1 VKLLDSHAA
10 CHATHVPAG
19 GNWLRRVEGPRRRGA
34 GVEGLMTQSE
44 LQLVPQLRTR
54 ALTLASQLT
63 LQNLRGMMLM
73 QAVPA
78 TTKTKTG
85 VLRVVIVC
93 LHQEAGRPVGSN
105 SRWVQQTLLP
115 AAAAAAV
122 APWPCWHHAGPPS
135 ALSTASQSPYYWG
148 PRTAR
153 VRRRQPLRQAE
164 PCPANR
170 VSEIGGRCKV

>member
-1 VKLLDSHAA
+1 VKLLVRHAA
-10 CHATHVPAG
+10 CHATHIPAG
-19 GNWLRRVEGPRRRGA
+19 ESWPRRVEGPRGRGA
-34 GVEGLMTQSE
+34 GAQGLMTQRE
-44 LQLVPQLRTR
+44 LQLVPQLGTR
-54 ALTLASQLT
+54 ALTFASQSR

-78 TTKTKTG
+78 TTKTTT
-85 VLRVVIVC
+85 VLHVMIAC

-115 AAAAAAV
+115 AAAAAAE
-122 APWPCWHHAGPPS
+122 APWPCWHHAGLPS
-135 ALSTASQSPYYWG
+135 APSTASQSPYYWG

-164 PCPANR
+164 PCPAHCVR
-170 VSEIGGRCKV
+170 AMGGRCKV